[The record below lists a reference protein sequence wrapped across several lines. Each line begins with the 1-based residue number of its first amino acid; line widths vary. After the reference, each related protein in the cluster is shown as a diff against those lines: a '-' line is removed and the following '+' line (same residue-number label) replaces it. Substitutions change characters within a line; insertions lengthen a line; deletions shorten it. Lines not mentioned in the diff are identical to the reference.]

1 MRKRFD
7 PLRSARRLGVSTCV
21 VAVLLAATASRAEA
35 CFFQCIYEFGFF
47 TVKNGEL
54 IEYNGCTEVMIDGQ
68 RYITCYYTSA
78 LN

>member
-1 MRKRFD
+1 MRTRIKA
-7 PLRSARRLGVSTCV
+7 LRSARRLGAATCV

-35 CFFQCIYEFGFF
+35 CFFQCIYEYGFF

-54 IEYNGCTEVMIDGQ
+54 IEYNGCTDVTIDGQ